1 MEEHELL
8 QKIEEVMDIEDAEN
22 ALSEL
27 GDNIPAA
34 EFWKKL
40 GL

>member
-1 MEEHELL
+1 LEELELL
-8 QKIEEVMDIEDAEN
+8 QKIENTLYET
-22 ALSEL
+22 